1 MIRFAT
7 VMHILLCNFLVT
19 AQSSSDDWDGWDDYL
34 SGEPPKRLMLSEFQ
48 YSFDALRYKPGH
60 LQISVRLSGNEE
72 DEFSCTCVDKLDA
85 EVHEAELEQQFQ
97 ERAREREAQ
106 ERAQERQA
114 QEGDQEPEAQERD
127 QERED
132 RQEEKAPEKRPLTA
146 RCQYRGPEELRRS
159 LMSARVWH
167 PLPELVDI
175 TPSMRWEDVVF
186 SRTRP
191 PPRLKG
197 NFMVE
202 LIFTDYE

>member
-19 AQSSSDDWDGWDDYL
+19 AQSSSDDWDGWDDYP

-48 YSFDALRYKPGH
+48 YSFDALRYKPDH

-72 DEFSCTCVDKLDA
+72 DKFSCTCVDELDSD
-85 EVHEAELEQQFQ
+85 VHEAELEQQ
-97 ERAREREAQ
+97 AQ
-106 ERAQERQA
+106 ERDQEPEDQER
-114 QEGDQEPEAQERD
+114 DQEPEAQERD

>member
-1 MIRFAT
+1 
-7 VMHILLCNFLVT
+7 MHILLCNFLVT
-19 AQSSSDDWDGWDDYL
+19 AQSSSDDWDGWDDYP
-34 SGEPPKRLMLSEFQ
+34 SGEPPKRLMLSEFE
-48 YSFDALRYKPGH
+48 YKFNGLRYKPDY

-72 DEFSCTCVDKLDA
+72 DKFSCTCVDELDSD
-85 EVHEAELEQQFQ
+85 VHEAELEQQ
-97 ERAREREAQ
+97 
-106 ERAQERQA
+106 
-114 QEGDQEPEAQERD
+114 AQERD